1 MKFKRE
7 YRSNSTKVGES
18 LTFLQRKRDEH
29 QEALDKLIEST
40 SSEAN
45 AVIGV
50 KHSTAIHKFPGRAFL
65 FITYIGTPVVIEEK
79 SMILSR
85 RPA

>member
-29 QEALDKLIEST
+29 QEALDTMIESVPT
-40 SSEAN
+40 DN
-45 AVIGV
+45 Y
-50 KHSTAIHKFPGRAFL
+50 STGKGGDWL
-65 FITYIGTPVVIEEK
+65 
-79 SMILSR
+79 
-85 RPA
+85 

>member
-7 YRSNSTKVGES
+7 YRRRSNRLGKS

-40 SSEAN
+40 TSEAN

-65 FITYIGTPVVIEEK
+65 FITYIEHLWLLKKK
-79 SMILSR
+79 SMTLSR

>member
-7 YRSNSTKVGES
+7 YRRISTRVGES

-29 QEALDKLIEST
+29 QEALDKLIKST

-50 KHSTAIHKFPGRAFL
+50 KQSTAIHKFPGKAFL
-65 FITYIGTPVVIEEK
+65 FITYIEAPVVIEEK
-79 SMILSR
+79 KYDIE
-85 RPA
+85 